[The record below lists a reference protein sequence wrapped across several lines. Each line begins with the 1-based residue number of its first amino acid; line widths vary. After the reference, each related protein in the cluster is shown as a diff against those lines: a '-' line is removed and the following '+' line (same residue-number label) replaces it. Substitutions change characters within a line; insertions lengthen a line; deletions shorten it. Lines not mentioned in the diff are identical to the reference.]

1 MGQCSFQVH
10 SLRPAVLTSVAEA
23 VMQIIF
29 PFYWQCPYVP
39 LCPIGMSDYL
49 SAPLPFIM
57 GLDSRFFDLYDQV
70 GFPTYYTLLA
80 KKNRGQRLCH
90 TSCVSRGLNHA
101 TFDHV
106 FWSAILGQCALC
118 HSSSEKSHE

>member
-1 MGQCSFQVH
+1 MIKRPLGTRARNLAPVKIRQISLLPFQVH

-23 VMQIIF
+23 IMQIIF

-70 GFPTYYTLLA
+70 GF
-80 KKNRGQRLCH
+80 
-90 TSCVSRGLNHA
+90 
-101 TFDHV
+101 
-106 FWSAILGQCALC
+106 
-118 HSSSEKSHE
+118 

>member
-1 MGQCSFQVH
+1 MYETRSWFFQVH

-70 GFPTYYTLLA
+70 GFPSRSLSSF
-80 KKNRGQRLCH
+80 GQSSKLI
-90 TSCVSRGLNHA
+90 VLNQQP
-101 TFDHV
+101 
-106 FWSAILGQCALC
+106 LGQACP
-118 HSSSEKSHE
+118 